1 MYFKHLVHVYIVPC
15 LLAYAGQLCEEM
27 DLCLRA
33 KSRSRFLPWT
43 RIFSRQPVKNLEP
56 FWSSPSPTNK
66 ENMAQSVH
74 FCEIFFL
81 ILFNVVIV
89 IVLM

>member
-1 MYFKHLVHVYIVPC
+1 MYFKHLVHVYIAPC

-56 FWSSPSPTNK
+56 FWSSPSPTNQ
-66 ENMAQSVH
+66 ENMAQSIN
-74 FCEIFFL
+74 FCELFFL
-81 ILFNVVIV
+81 FSSML
-89 IVLM
+89 LLLLY